1 MHENLFKPVASLF
14 SILIICVSE
23 VTSSNNL
30 RRTLSSAEHEEM
42 WDRNNEELIDDNI
55 TDDYGTMRYLV
66 RDNTTMSELM
76 NHTVMTS
83 YDKSEWIFVGI
94 LMVVVPLVMGLLCA
108 NFHR

>member
-1 MHENLFKPVASLF
+1 M
-14 SILIICVSE
+14 CVSE

-42 WDRNNEELIDDNI
+42 WDRNNEELIDDNF
-55 TDDYGTMRYLV
+55 TDDDGTMRYLV

-76 NHTVMTS
+76 NHTAMTS